1 MKTHFA
7 GGLGRAVRQYSV
19 ALGFVL
25 GQIAPLPTTP
35 ARERAAIVRTEP
47 NERDAL
53 GFDPRERL
61 AGQRI
66 LTLPLASTASRDGDS
81 ASCDS
86 RTHREPAWL
95 RKN

>member
-1 MKTHFA
+1 MRTRFA
-7 GGLGRAVRQYSV
+7 TGFGRAVRQYSV

-61 AGQRI
+61 SGKRI
-66 LTLPLASTASRDGDS
+66 LTLPHTLSGPDEQVPGLSDTRGY
-81 ASCDS
+81 
-86 RTHREPAWL
+86 REPDWL
-95 RKN
+95 RQN